1 MSKLIMYVGNIG
13 QGKSL
18 ISSKLAKQGKVIVN
32 MDSILLMVHGGE
44 YGLFDPEKKEI
55 YRSAEEAVIRSSLE
69 KGFDVVVDRTNM
81 KRERRVKFIELAS
94 EYTDQI
100 ECYHFGKGDPDQCL
114 KNRMKNPR
122 GIPRET
128 WEMVYRKMA
137 DSYEEPLEDEGF
149 TRIIRMPKIFTSHAF
164 SFNGG
169 ILPADDPESGEADQE
184 TVHIMKELWHDLRNI
199 IIITTD
205 REKESKYKA
214 RDYLLKNDIPF
225 DSIDHNPV
233 QHTPGDKILADY
245 YY

>member
-1 MSKLIMYVGNIG
+1 MNKLIMYVGNIG

-44 YGLFDPEKKEI
+44 YGLFDPAKKEI

-81 KRERRVKFIELAS
+81 KRERRLKFIELARK
-94 EYTDQI
+94 YTDQI
-100 ECYHFGKGDPDQCL
+100 ECYHFGKGDKELCL
-114 KNRMKNPR
+114 KNRMKKPR

-149 TRIIRMPKIFTSHAF
+149 SRIIQMPKIFTSHAF
-164 SFNGG
+164 HFIGKIVPPTG
-169 ILPADDPESGEADQE
+169 PDKQ
-184 TVHIMKELWHDLRNI
+184 TVQKMKELWQDLSNI
-199 IIITTD
+199 IIIIT
-205 REKESKYKA
+205 EKKKESKHSA
-214 RDYLLKNDIPF
+214 REFLLKNNIPF

-233 QHTPGDKILADY
+233 QYSPDENLLADHY
-245 YY
+245 Y

>member
-1 MSKLIMYVGNIG
+1 MNKLIMYVGNIG

-44 YGLFDPEKKEI
+44 YGLFDPDKKEI

-69 KGFDVVVDRTNM
+69 KGFDVVIDRTNM
-81 KRERRVKFIELAS
+81 KKKRRLKFIELAS

-100 ECYHFGKGDPDQCL
+100 ECYHFGKGDRDQCL

-122 GIPRET
+122 GVPRET

-137 DSYEEPLEDEGF
+137 DSYEEPAEEEGF
-149 TRIIRMPKIFTSHAF
+149 SRIIEMPKLFTSHLFPFIGRIVA
-164 SFNGG
+164 STE
-169 ILPADDPESGEADQE
+169 PEFGEADPDTVELMKNIWQE
-184 TVHIMKELWHDLRNI
+184 LNNI
-199 IIITTD
+199 VIITTD
-205 REKESKYKA
+205 GNIRTKHRV
-214 RDYLLKNDIPF
+214 RDYLIKNNIPF

-233 QHTPGDKILADY
+233 QYTPGDKIMADHY
-245 YY
+245 Y